1 MSQVKLWLRDEVKE
15 FEKRTALAPQDALR
29 LITENKFNITVE
41 RSQTRIFDDAEYEK
55 VGCTMVDSNAWIKQ
69 SPSAKSDP
77 NTFVLGLKEL
87 PPLDGSPL
95 FPLNQMHIYFAHCY
109 KKQGDWKDTTKRF
122 VDGDGEL
129 LDLEFLNYDNGR
141 RIAAFGVAAG
151 FAGMA
156 VGLIVW
162 ANQKLNKP
170 TTQLHP
176 FNHKDELVAYVKN
189 LLKEAGGI
197 PKVMVLGALGR
208 CGKGSVDMAK
218 LAGVEGSNLLEWDL
232 NETKVGGPFPQMLQ
246 DVDILVN
253 DIYLSGE
260 CVAFINKDM
269 IAECDKNGTRK
280 LTVFVD
286 VSCDVSN
293 PHNPFPINNAIT
305 TFDKPSRNVLKD
317 VQGAKP
323 LDVIAID
330 HLPSLTPRE
339 SSQDFSSQLSR
350 HLVDLSRVD
359 FSIDG
364 SGSVQDSDENQR
376 VWLRSRKMFTDKVH
390 EYKNA

>member
-1 MSQVKLWLRDEVKE
+1 MSKVHLWLRDEVKE
-15 FEKRTALAPQDALR
+15 FEKRTALAPQDAAR
-29 LITENKFNITVE
+29 LISENNIEITVE
-41 RSQTRIFDDAEYEK
+41 RSSTRIFEDAEYEK
-55 VGCTMVDSNAWIKQ
+55 VGCKLVDSNAWINNA
-69 SPSAKSDP
+69 PAAKKDP

-87 PPLDGSPL
+87 PPLDGTAL
-95 FPLNQMHIYFAHCY
+95 FPLNQRHIYFAHCY
-109 KKQGDWKDTTKRF
+109 KRQGDWKDTMKRF

-129 LDLEFLNYDNGR
+129 LDLEFLNFDNGR

-162 ANQKLNKP
+162 ANQKLNRP
-170 TTQLHP
+170 TGQLHP
-176 FNHKDELVAYVKN
+176 FNHKDDLVDHVRK
-189 LLKEAGGI
+189 LLKEAGT

-218 LAGVEGSNLLEWDL
+218 LAGVEGENLLEWDI
-232 NETKVGGPFPQMLQ
+232 NETKVGGPFPQMIN

-260 CVAFINKDM
+260 VVPFINKDM
-269 IAECDKNGTRK
+269 IEEGDKNGTRR

-305 TFDKPSRNVLKD
+305 TFDKPSRNVLSGSAD
-317 VQGAKP
+317 RKP

-359 FSIDG
+359 FSTE
-364 SGSVQDSDENQR
+364 SQPQESDENQR
-376 VWLRSRKMFTDKVH
+376 VWL
-390 EYKNA
+390 